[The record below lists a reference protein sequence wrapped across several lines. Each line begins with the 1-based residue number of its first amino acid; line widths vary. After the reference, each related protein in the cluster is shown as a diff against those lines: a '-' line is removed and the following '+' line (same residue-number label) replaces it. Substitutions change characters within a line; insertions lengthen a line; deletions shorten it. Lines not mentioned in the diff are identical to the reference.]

1 MVLSA
6 AASFVGPHRHR
17 QILVD
22 VMAGLTFEPRH
33 IKNTIIGLRQKLS
46 LAGLR
51 GTSDY
56 IDQPVALHRAIKAG
70 LLLAVADAL
79 AEHGVELRDI
89 VGRAEAILCPAP

>member
-6 AASFVGPHRHR
+6 AASFVGPDRR

-33 IKNTIIGLRQKLS
+33 LKNTIIGLRKKVS

-70 LLLAVADAL
+70 SFLP
-79 AEHGVELRDI
+79 LRMLSPTM
-89 VGRAEAILCPAP
+89 A

>member
-6 AASFVGPHRHR
+6 AASFVGPARR

-33 IKNTIIGLRQKLS
+33 IKIIGLRQKLS

-51 GTSDY
+51 GRSDY

-70 LLLAVADAL
+70 SFLP
-79 AEHGVELRDI
+79 LRMLSPSM
-89 VGRAEAILCPAP
+89 A